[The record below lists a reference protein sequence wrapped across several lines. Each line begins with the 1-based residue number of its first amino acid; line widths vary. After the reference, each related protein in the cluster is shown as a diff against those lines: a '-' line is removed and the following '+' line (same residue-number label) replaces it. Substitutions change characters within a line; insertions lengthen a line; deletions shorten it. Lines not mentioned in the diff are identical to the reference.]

1 MSMQIRAHAL
11 LATLLLAACGG
22 DGGGGT
28 SEVVEIIKWTP
39 SGDNQTGLAGTTLP
53 LALRVKVTVND
64 QNAEGRTVT
73 WTGPGV
79 FGSPSSV
86 TNVNG
91 VATTTWTMPDGTGP
105 VSATATLAGAVG
117 SPITF
122 HATSTADVPATLL
135 KISGDGQAAEVL
147 QFFAAPFQ
155 VQVADQF
162 GNGVDSVMVVW
173 SIDGP
178 VTLIQDSVITT
189 QGGFASGFLQ
199 ARDSVATV
207 TLTATVVGLA
217 GSPVNFTANI
227 VGPPVVVEVHSN
239 FFDPATANISVGQA
253 VKWVWVNSGHTVSTT
268 SGAPIGNS
276 PIKDAGGSYGP
287 VVFNSPGTYS
297 YECSVHLG
305 MTGQVVVTP

>member
-1 MSMQIRAHAL
+1 MQIRTHAL
-11 LATLLLAACGG
+11 LAALLLAACGG
-22 DGGGGT
+22 DGSGGGGT

-73 WTGPGV
+73 WSGPGV

-91 VATTTWTMPDGTGP
+91 VALTTWTMPDGTGP
-105 VSATATLAGAVG
+105 VSATATIAGAVG

-122 HATSTADVPATLL
+122 HATSKADVPTTLL
-135 KISGDGQAAEVL
+135 KISGDGQAAEVF
-147 QFFAAPFQ
+147 QYFGAPFR

-162 GNGVDSVMVVW
+162 GNGVDSVIVVW
-173 SIDGP
+173 SVDGP
-178 VTLIQDSVITT
+178 VSLVADSVITT
-189 QGGFASGFLQ
+189 EGGFASGFIR
-199 ARDSVATV
+199 ARDSVSIV
-207 TLTATVVGLA
+207 TLTATVEGLT
-217 GSPVNFTANI
+217 GSPVNFTANV
-227 VGPPVVVEVHSN
+227 VGPPVEVEIHSN

-253 VKWVWVNSGHTVSTT
+253 VKWVWVNSGHSVATT
-268 SGAPIGNS
+268 SGPPIGNS
-276 PIKDAGGSYGP
+276 PIKDVGGTWGP

-297 YECSVHLG
+297 YECGVHLE
-305 MTGQVVVTP
+305 MTGKVVVTP